1 MTIKEWEEASKL
13 LDFAFQPIIHVN
25 NQEIYGVEALLRNH
39 EKAGF
44 KSIQEVFDKAYD
56 DNILYTLDLFLRKKA
71 LLRFSEINFFKDIK
85 FFYNLDNRVLEMPNF
100 SMGNTEK
107 IIEKFGMN
115 KNSFIFEISEKHN
128 FKNISSI
135 NNLLTVYKE
144 RGYNIAIDDFGSGY
158 SNLQKLF
165 HIEVDIL
172 KIDRFFINEIDKS
185 SKKKVFLASIVN
197 LVHSL
202 GGKVVA
208 EGVETLEEY
217 LICRKI
223 GCDLVQG
230 FFVEKPL
237 LNLSKIQKNYNV
249 ALESDEKYDAF
260 KLAEREI
267 IEKYTLNHQT
277 LSINNSIDL
286 VLKMLKDNKKIDV
299 IPIIDSKNKPI
310 GIIKESSIKEY
321 LLTPF
326 GKEILKRKQIS
337 DIMNN
342 AIAFDI
348 NTTINKLIEIFSFD
362 DNIEE
367 IILTEYSQ
375 YFGVVTKDSLIKM
388 LNEKNMY

>member
-115 KNSFIFEISEKHN
+115 KSSFIFEISEKHN

-217 LICRKI
+217 FICRKI

-249 ALESDEKYDAF
+249 ALESDEKYDTF

-267 IEKYTLNHQT
+267 IEKYTLIHQT

-286 VLKMLKDNKKIDV
+286 VSRIV
-299 IPIIDSKNKPI
+299 
-310 GIIKESSIKEY
+310 
-321 LLTPF
+321 
-326 GKEILKRKQIS
+326 
-337 DIMNN
+337 
-342 AIAFDI
+342 
-348 NTTINKLIEIFSFD
+348 
-362 DNIEE
+362 
-367 IILTEYSQ
+367 
-375 YFGVVTKDSLIKM
+375 
-388 LNEKNMY
+388 